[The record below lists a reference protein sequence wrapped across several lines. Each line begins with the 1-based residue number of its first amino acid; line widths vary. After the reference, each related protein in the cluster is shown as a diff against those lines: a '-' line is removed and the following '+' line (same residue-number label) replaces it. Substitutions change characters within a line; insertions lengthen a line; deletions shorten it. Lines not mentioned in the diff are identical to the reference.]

1 MVTLMRRL
9 RREEEGYSLVIA
21 MLLLAIMAV
30 LLVVGLDAGTAS
42 LKQSSLAVEWSKAL
56 TVAEAGLNDS
66 ITRLGESRS
75 ASNPCYFDPI
85 DLGNT
90 TNSVVCSGGGGQY
103 QVHWTQSGGKIIVT
117 SIGYF
122 PTKTAPKFTR
132 EVQATY
138 EPVPAFRYALF
149 SQTALDIKN
158 GATITGDIYS
168 DGQVAVGQ
176 NATICGS
183 VLSSAGGVS
192 FENGGQVL
200 QSDAAL
206 GCSGKSG
213 KVWTGGPTGI
223 VGTQQVVISGDAIA
237 GAPSTTTCSSTS
249 SSYAIT
255 ISGGGTYS
263 VHGAAGACG
272 MISGITGETAST
284 PGVTTTAP
292 VPVTFPPFVFDPNNY
307 PASTSTDPL
316 KLQCYPTDS
325 PPTNLCGSNQSTTA
339 IANFNAYIAAHKT
352 SLTGTFAVWQTSP
365 QPMDT
370 AHVCTTASTTQICLD
385 GITLSGDVTIVTNAP
400 VDFGNTSTVS
410 TTSSSVAADMAVVS
424 TYQPASGTTCT
435 TNGGDCSIYGQNSVE
450 FNAGTVSN
458 PDDGVVGLLYTTG
471 KMAFK
476 NHPASQPP
484 GEGALYAGSMDLKNG
499 YDILYNSRIDRVLG
513 FGTTYERTLWQELN
527 V

>member
-9 RREEEGYSLVIA
+9 GREEEGYSLVIA

-42 LKQSSLAVEWSKAL
+42 LRQSSLSIEWSKAL

-75 ASNPCYFDPI
+75 ATNPCRI
-85 DLGNT
+85 ST
-90 TNSVVCSGGGGQY
+90 SSVCAGGGGQY
-103 QVHWTQSGGKIIVT
+103 QLSWSQTGSKIVVT
-117 SIGYF
+117 SVGYF
-122 PTKTAPKFTR
+122 PTKTSPTFTR

-138 EPVPAFRYALF
+138 EPVATFKYALF

-158 GATITGDIYS
+158 NATITGDIYS
-168 DGQVAVGQ
+168 DGNVTVGQ

-183 VLSSAGGVS
+183 ITSSAGAVTLA
-192 FENGGQVL
+192 NGGQVL
-200 QSDAAL
+200 TSNATY

-213 KVWTGGPTGI
+213 RIWTGGSGGI
-223 VGTQQVVISGDAIA
+223 VGTQQAVIAGDAIA
-237 GAPSTTTCSSTS
+237 GAPSTSSCSSTS
-249 SSYAIT
+249 GNYAVT
-255 ISGGGTYS
+255 ISGGGTYT
-263 VHGAAGACG
+263 VNGAAKACG
-272 MISGITGETAST
+272 KISGITGETSST
-284 PGVTTTAP
+284 PGITTTAP
-292 VPVTFPPFVFDPNNY
+292 TPVMFPTFVFDPNNY
-307 PASTSTDPL
+307 PTASTDPL
-316 KLQCYPTDS
+316 HLQCYPTAG
-325 PPTNLCGSNQSTTA
+325 TCGSNQSATVA
-339 IANFNAYIAAHKT
+339 DFNAYIAAHKT
-352 SLTGTFAVWQTSP
+352 SLTGTFGVWQTSP
-365 QPMDT
+365 QPMSSST
-370 AHVCTTASTTQICLD
+370 CTTASTTQICLD
-385 GITLSGDVTIVTNAP
+385 GITLGGDLTIVTNAP
-400 VDFGNTSTVS
+400 VDFGNTSTIT
-410 TTSSSVAADMAVVS
+410 TTSSSISSDMTVVS
-424 TYQPASGTTCT
+424 TYQPTAGTTCT

-450 FNAGTVSN
+450 FSPGSISN

-499 YDILYNSRIDRVLG
+499 YDILYNSRIERVLG

>member
-1 MVTLMRRL
+1 MMVTVVRRL

-21 MLLLAIMAV
+21 MLLLAIMAI

-42 LKQSSLAVEWSKAL
+42 LKQSSMAIEWSKAL
-56 TVAEAGLNDS
+56 TVAEAGLNES

-75 ASNPCYFDPI
+75 AANPCNMS
-85 DLGNT
+85 GST
-90 TNSVVCSGGGGQY
+90 VCTGGGGQY
-103 QVHWTQSGGKIIVT
+103 QVSWTQNGGKIIVT
-117 SIGYF
+117 SVGYF
-122 PTKTAPKFTR
+122 PTKTSPAFTR

-138 EPVPAFRYALF
+138 EPVPTFKYALF

-158 GATITGDIYS
+158 NATITGDIYS
-168 DGQVAVGQ
+168 DGNVTVGQ
-176 NATICGS
+176 NATVCGS
-183 VLSSAGGVS
+183 IISSAGGVTLA
-192 FENGGQVL
+192 NGGQVVKTNA
-200 QSDAAL
+200 SL

-213 KVWTGGPTGI
+213 RIWTGGSGGI
-223 VGTQQVVISGDAIA
+223 VGAQQVVIAGDAMA

-249 SSYAIT
+249 SSYAVT
-255 ISGGGTYS
+255 ISGGGTYT
-263 VHGAAGACG
+263 VGGAANACG
-272 MISGITGETAST
+272 KISGITGETSSI

-292 VPVTFPPFVFDPNNY
+292 APVTFPAFVFDPNNY
-307 PASTSTDPL
+307 PTASTDPL
-316 KLQCYPTDS
+316 HLQCYPSAGT
-325 PPTNLCGSNQSTTA
+325 CGSNQSATA
-339 IANFNAYIAAHKT
+339 IADFNAYIATHKT
-352 SLTGTFAVWQTSP
+352 SLTGTFAVWQSSA
-365 QPMDT
+365 QPMSN
-370 AHVCTTASTTQICLD
+370 ASCTTASTTQICLD
-385 GITLSGDVTIVTNAP
+385 GITLSGDFTLVTNAP

-410 TTSSSVAADMAVVS
+410 TTSSSVSADMGVIS
-424 TYQPASGTTCT
+424 TYQPTSGTTCT

>member
-1 MVTLMRRL
+1 MMVTLMRRL

-21 MLLLAIMAV
+21 MLLLAIMAI

-42 LKQSSLAVEWSKAL
+42 LKQSSLAIEWSKAL

-75 ASNPCYFDPI
+75 ASNPCRV
-85 DLGNT
+85 T
-90 TNSVVCSGGGGQY
+90 TSTVCAGGGGQY
-103 QVHWTQSGGKIIVT
+103 QVDWTQTGGKIVVK

-122 PTKTAPKFTR
+122 PTKTSPTFTR

-138 EPVPAFRYALF
+138 EPVPAFQYALF

-168 DGQVAVGQ
+168 DGDVSVGQ

-183 VLSSAGGVS
+183 VTSSAGGVS
-192 FENGGQVL
+192 FANGGQIL
-200 QSDAAL
+200 KSDTTL
-206 GCSGKSG
+206 GCSGKTG

-223 VGTQQVVISGDAIA
+223 VGSQQVVISGDAVA
-237 GAPSTTTCSSTS
+237 GAPSTTTCSSIS
-249 SSYAIT
+249 SNYAIT
-255 ISGGGTYS
+255 ISGGGNYS
-263 VHGAAGACG
+263 VQGAAGACG

-292 VPVTFPPFVFDPNNY
+292 VPVTFPAFVFDPNNY
-307 PASTSTDPL
+307 PPAASTDPL
-316 KLQCYPTDS
+316 HLQCYPSAGT
-325 PPTNLCGSNQSTTA
+325 CGSNQSATA
-339 IANFNAYIAAHKT
+339 IADFNAYIAAHKT

-365 QPMDT
+365 RPMDT

-385 GITLSGDVTIVTNAP
+385 GITLGGDVTIVTNAP

-450 FNAGTVSN
+450 FDAGTVSN

-499 YDILYNSRIDRVLG
+499 YDILYNSRIERVLG

>member
-1 MVTLMRRL
+1 MMVTVMRRL

-21 MLLLAIMAV
+21 MLLLAIMAI

-42 LKQSSLAVEWSKAL
+42 LKQSSMAIEWSKAL
-56 TVAEAGLNDS
+56 TVAEAGLSDS

-75 ASNPCYFDPI
+75 ATNPCRI
-85 DLGNT
+85 T
-90 TNSVVCSGGGGQY
+90 TSTTCTGGGGQY
-103 QVHWTQSGGKIIVT
+103 QVDWSQTGGKIVVK

-122 PTKTAPKFTR
+122 PTKTSPAFTR
-132 EVQATY
+132 VVQATY
-138 EPVPAFRYALF
+138 EPVPTFKYALF

-168 DGQVAVGQ
+168 DGDVTVGQ

-192 FENGGQVL
+192 LANGGKIL
-200 QSDAAL
+200 KTNSAL

-213 KVWTGGPTGI
+213 KVWTGGPVGI
-223 VGTQQVVISGDAIA
+223 VGAQQVVIEGDAVA

-249 SSYAIT
+249 SSYAVT
-255 ISGGGTYS
+255 ISGGGTYT
-263 VHGAAGACG
+263 VDGAANACG
-272 MISGITGETAST
+272 KISGITGQTSSI

-292 VPVTFPPFVFDPNNY
+292 APVTFPAFVFDPNNY
-307 PASTSTDPL
+307 PTASTDPL
-316 KLQCYPTDS
+316 HLQCYPSAGT
-325 PPTNLCGSNQSTTA
+325 CGSNQSATA
-339 IANFNAYIAAHKT
+339 IADFNAYIATHKT
-352 SLTGTFAVWQTSP
+352 SLTGTFAVWQSSA
-365 QPMDT
+365 QPMSN
-370 AHVCTTASTTQICLD
+370 ASCTTASTTQICLD
-385 GITLSGDVTIVTNAP
+385 GITLSGDFTLVTNAP

-410 TTSSSVAADMAVVS
+410 TTSSSVSADMGVIS
-424 TYQPASGTTCT
+424 TYQPTSGTTCT

-499 YDILYNSRIDRVLG
+499 YDILYNSRIERFVG

>member
-1 MVTLMRRL
+1 MVTMMRGD
-9 RREEEGYSLVIA
+9 RREEDGYSLVIA
-21 MLLLAIMAV
+21 MLLLAIMAI

-42 LKQSSLAVEWSKAL
+42 LKQSSMAIEWSKAL
-56 TVAEAGLNDS
+56 TVAEAGLSDS
-66 ITRLGESRS
+66 ITRLGQSRS
-75 ASNPCYFDPI
+75 AANPCNMS
-85 DLGNT
+85 GST
-90 TNSVVCSGGGGQY
+90 VCSGGGGQY
-103 QVHWTQSGGKIIVT
+103 QVSWTQSGSKIIVT
-117 SIGYF
+117 SVGYF
-122 PTKTAPKFTR
+122 PTKTSPVFTR

-138 EPVPAFRYALF
+138 EPVPTFKYALF

-168 DGQVAVGQ
+168 DGDVTVGQ

-192 FENGGQVL
+192 LANGGQVL
-200 QSDAAL
+200 KTNSAL

-213 KVWTGGPTGI
+213 KVWTGGPVGI
-223 VGTQQVVISGDAIA
+223 VGSQQVVIEGDVVA
-237 GAPSTTTCSSTS
+237 GAPSTTTCSSTAS
-249 SSYAIT
+249 TYAVT
-255 ISGGGTYS
+255 ISGGGNYT
-263 VHGAAGACG
+263 VHGAANACG
-272 MISGITGETAST
+272 KISGITGETSSI

-292 VPVTFPPFVFDPNNY
+292 APVTFPTFVFDPNNY
-307 PASTSTDPL
+307 PTASTDPL
-316 KLQCYPTDS
+316 HLQCYPSAGT
-325 PPTNLCGSNQSTTA
+325 CGSNQSSTA
-339 IANFNAYIAAHKT
+339 IADFNAYIATHKT
-352 SLTGTFAVWQTSP
+352 SLTGTFAVWQSSA
-365 QPMDT
+365 QPMSN
-370 AHVCTTASTTQICLD
+370 ASCTTASTTQICLD
-385 GITLSGDVTIVTNAP
+385 GITLSGDFTLVTNAP

-410 TTSSSVAADMAVVS
+410 TTSSSVAADMAVIS
-424 TYQPASGTTCT
+424 TYQPTSGTTCT

-499 YDILYNSRIDRVLG
+499 YDILYNSRIERVLG

>member
-42 LKQSSLAVEWSKAL
+42 LRQSSLSIEWSKAL

-75 ASNPCYFDPI
+75 AANPCRM
-85 DLGNT
+85 T
-90 TNSVVCSGGGGQY
+90 TSTVCTGGGGQY
-103 QVHWTQSGGKIIVT
+103 QVSWSQTGSKIVVT
-117 SIGYF
+117 SVGYF
-122 PTKTAPKFTR
+122 PTKTSPTFTR
-132 EVQATY
+132 EVEATY

-168 DGQVAVGQ
+168 DGNVTVGQ

-192 FENGGQVL
+192 LANGGQIL
-200 QSDAAL
+200 KTNATLA
-206 GCSGKSG
+206 CSGKSG

-223 VGTQQVVISGDAIA
+223 VGSSQVVISGDAVA
-237 GAPSTTTCSSTS
+237 GAPSTTTCGSTS
-249 SSYAIT
+249 SNYAVT
-255 ISGGGTYS
+255 ISGGGNFT
-263 VHGAAGACG
+263 VQGAAAACG
-272 MISGITGETAST
+272 MISGITGETSST

-292 VPVTFPPFVFDPNNY
+292 VPVTFPTFVFDPNNY
-307 PASTSTDPL
+307 PTASTDPL
-316 KLQCYPTDS
+316 RLQCYPTGGITV
-325 PPTNLCGSNQSTTA
+325 PICGSNQSSTA
-339 IANFNAYIAAHKT
+339 IADFNAYLAAHKT
-352 SLTGTFAVWQTSP
+352 SLTGTFAVWQASP
-365 QPMDT
+365 QPMSSST
-370 AHVCTTASTTQICLD
+370 CSTASTTQICLD
-385 GITLSGDVTIVTNAP
+385 GITLSGDFTLVTNAP

-410 TTSSSVAADMAVVS
+410 TTSSSVHADMAVVS
-424 TYQPASGTTCT
+424 TYHSASGTTCT

-450 FNAGTVSN
+450 FDAGTVSD
-458 PDDGVVGLLYTTG
+458 PADGVVGLLYTTG

-484 GEGALYAGSMDLKNG
+484 GDGALYAGSMDLKNG
-499 YDILYNSRIDRVLG
+499 YDILYNARIERVLG

>member
-1 MVTLMRRL
+1 MMVTLMRRL

-42 LKQSSLAVEWSKAL
+42 LKQSSLAVEWSRAL

-66 ITRLGESRS
+66 ITRLGESRT
-75 ASNPCYFDPI
+75 AANPCNMS
-85 DLGNT
+85 GST
-90 TNSVVCSGGGGQY
+90 VCTGGGGQY
-103 QVHWTQSGGKIIVT
+103 QVSWTQTGGKIVVT

-122 PTKTAPKFTR
+122 PTKTSPTFTR

-138 EPVPAFRYALF
+138 EPVPTFRYALF

-158 GATITGDIYS
+158 NATVTGDIYS
-168 DGQVAVGQ
+168 DGNVSVGQ

-183 VLSSAGGVS
+183 IISSAGGVS
-192 FENGGQVL
+192 VANNGQIL
-200 QSDAAL
+200 TSNASY

-213 KVWTGGPTGI
+213 RVWTGGSTGI
-223 VGTQQVVISGDAIA
+223 SGASNAVIQGDAIA
-237 GAPSTTTCSSTS
+237 GAPSTTTCDATS
-249 SSYAIT
+249 SSYAVMNFT
-255 ISGGGTYS
+255 VSGAAKACGKISGVT
-263 VHGAAGACG
+263 GAT
-272 MISGITGETAST
+272 SST
-284 PGVTTTAP
+284 PGVTTAAP
-292 VPVTFPPFVFDPNNY
+292 APVTFPTFVFDPNNY
-307 PASTSTDPL
+307 PTASTDPL
-316 KLQCYPTDS
+316 HLQCYPSGGT
-325 PPTNLCGSNQSTTA
+325 CGSNQSSTA
-339 IANFNAYIAAHKT
+339 VADFNAYVATHKT
-352 SLTGTFAVWQTSP
+352 SLTGTFAVWQTSA
-365 QPMDT
+365 QPMSNPGN
-370 AHVCTTASTTQICLD
+370 CSTASTTEICLD
-385 GITLSGDVTIVTNAP
+385 GITLSGDFTIVTNAA

-410 TTSSSVAADMAVVS
+410 TTSSSVTADMVVVS
-424 TYQPASGTTCT
+424 TYQPATGTSCT
-435 TNGGDCSIYGQNSVE
+435 TNGGDCSIYGKNSVQ
-450 FNAGTVSN
+450 FDAGTVSN

-499 YDILYNSRIDRVLG
+499 YDILYNSRIERVLG

>member
-1 MVTLMRRL
+1 MMVTMMRRL

-21 MLLLAIMAV
+21 MLLLAIMAI

-42 LKQSSLAVEWSKAL
+42 LKQSSMAIEWSKAL
-56 TVAEAGLNDS
+56 TVAEAGLNES
-66 ITRLGESRS
+66 ITRLGQSRS
-75 ASNPCYFDPI
+75 AANPCNMS
-85 DLGNT
+85 GST
-90 TNSVVCSGGGGQY
+90 VCTGGGGQY
-103 QVHWTQSGGKIIVT
+103 QVSWTQSGSKIIVT
-117 SIGYF
+117 SVGYF
-122 PTKTAPKFTR
+122 PSKTSPVFTR

-138 EPVPAFRYALF
+138 EPVPTFKYALF

-168 DGQVAVGQ
+168 DGDVTVGQ

-192 FENGGQVL
+192 FANGGQVL
-200 QSDAAL
+200 QSDTAL

-213 KVWTGGPTGI
+213 KVWTGGPVGI
-223 VGTQQVVISGDAIA
+223 VGAQQVVIEGDAVA

-249 SSYAIT
+249 STYAVT
-255 ISGGGTYS
+255 ISGGGTYT
-263 VHGAAGACG
+263 VQGAAGACG
-272 MISGITGETAST
+272 KISGITGEVSST

-292 VPVTFPPFVFDPNNY
+292 APVTFPTFVFDPNNY
-307 PASTSTDPL
+307 PTASTDPL
-316 KLQCYPTDS
+316 HLQCYPSAGT
-325 PPTNLCGSNQSTTA
+325 CGSNQSATA
-339 IANFNAYIAAHKT
+339 IADFNAYIATHKT
-352 SLTGTFAVWQTSP
+352 SLTGTFAVWQSSA
-365 QPMDT
+365 QPMSN
-370 AHVCTTASTTQICLD
+370 ASCTTASTTQICLD
-385 GITLSGDVTIVTNAP
+385 GITLSGDFTLVTNAP

-410 TTSSSVAADMAVVS
+410 TTSSSVAADMAVIS
-424 TYQPASGTTCT
+424 TYQATSGTTCT

-499 YDILYNSRIDRVLG
+499 YDILYNSRIERVLG